1 MDDGVSASQE
11 ARGAL
16 LSGICFKDDALFLQ
30 PFWRISDLL
39 TFLFTY
45 ENANDLILILGIV

>member
-16 LSGICFKDDALFLQ
+16 LSGIYFKDDAVFLQ